1 MAERKKLYPYHP
13 MILYNLANDIV
24 EMYKAKVTR
33 DDDEQFSFV
42 TRMYGQKACYL
53 FRFEKQ
59 PEGCLLSIG
68 TDGDGGSAERRVSF
82 MFSIAD
88 NMLASFIEPL
98 PLQDK
103 LCDIR

>member
-1 MAERKKLYPYHP
+1 

-33 DDDEQFSFV
+33 DDDEQFSFI
-42 TRMYGQKACYL
+42 TMMYGQKTSYL

-68 TDGDGGSAERRVSF
+68 TNGEDRSADRRVSF

-88 NMLASFIEPL
+88 NMLASFMEPL
-98 PLQDK
+98 SHRDTIG
-103 LCDIR
+103 DAR